1 MSEFLVWQ
9 REEFVQNSKFMEKLK
24 RGGVD
29 RITAEIP
36 EEVLVF
42 FEDCDI
48 DTSTCEQKPEHDSSR
63 ASADYAAGG
72 VWGRAKR
79 GCHYAARLARR

>member
-9 REEFVQNSKFMEKLK
+9 REEFVQHSKFMEKLK
-24 RGGVD
+24 RGGVNS
-29 RITAEIP
+29 ITAEIA

-48 DTSTCEQKPEHDSSR
+48 DTGTGEQKSEHDAGG

-72 VWGRAKR
+72 V
-79 GCHYAARLARR
+79 